1 MAEAELVVLDFGS
14 QYTQLIARRA
24 RELGVYSVALAGTAD
39 AGRVLA
45 HRPRAVILSG
55 GPASVHEEDAP
66 LPDWELLRRCNAE
79 RVPVLGICYGMQCL
93 VHLLGGS
100 VRAAQ
105 SREYG
110 VASIVASSS
119 RLLARCSAQQQV
131 WMSHGDEVVSLP
143 PSLRSAATSFPGDTV
158 VAVESIDD
166 SEGTAVFGLQYH
178 PEVAHT
184 PEGTETLRAFLFDIA
199 HASGGWS
206 LERALE
212 KQVQA
217 VRGQVGDQSHA
228 ICALSGG
235 VDSAVAAT
243 LCRKALG
250 DRLHC
255 VFVDNG
261 LLRKDEQQKV
271 VSALQSHLG
280 LQVEI
285 VDGSDETLN
294 ALAGVEEPEQKRQVI
309 GRKFVDFFKRFEERT
324 KFESDLISLD
334 YLVQGTLYPDVIE
347 SCPPA
352 GAEGRNLSHT
362 IKSHH
367 NVGGLPKD
375 LGFKLVEPLRELFKD
390 EVRQLGSI
398 MGVPSWFLRRHP
410 FPGPGLAVRVLG
422 DVTVGN
428 KLHMCREADK
438 IFIDVLEEEGEYD
451 NTWQAFAAILPVAA
465 VGVQGDQ
472 RTRGAAVA
480 LRAITSTDGMTA
492 DWAPLSHSLLAKASA
507 RICNAIEGVNRV
519 FYDVTSKPPS
529 TVELE

>member
-1 MAEAELVVLDFGS
+1 
-14 QYTQLIARRA
+14 
-24 RELGVYSVALAGTAD
+24 
-39 AGRVLA
+39 
-45 HRPRAVILSG
+45 
-55 GPASVHEEDAP
+55 
-66 LPDWELLRRCNAE
+66 
-79 RVPVLGICYGMQCL
+79 
-93 VHLLGGS
+93 
-100 VRAAQ
+100 
-105 SREYG
+105 
-110 VASIVASSS
+110 
-119 RLLARCSAQQQV
+119 
-131 WMSHGDEVVSLP
+131 
-143 PSLRSAATSFPGDTV
+143 
-158 VAVESIDD
+158 
-166 SEGTAVFGLQYH
+166 
-178 PEVAHT
+178 
-184 PEGTETLRAFLFDIA
+184 
-199 HASGGWS
+199 
-206 LERALE
+206 
-212 KQVQA
+212 
-217 VRGQVGDQSHA
+217 
-228 ICALSGG
+228 
-235 VDSAVAAT
+235 
-243 LCRKALG
+243 
-250 DRLHC
+250 
-255 VFVDNG
+255 
-261 LLRKDEQQKV
+261 
-271 VSALQSHLG
+271 
-280 LQVEI
+280 

-294 ALAGVEEPEQKRQVI
+294 ALAGVEEPERKRQVI

-324 KFESDLISLD
+324 KSESDLISLD

>member
-1 MAEAELVVLDFGS
+1 
-14 QYTQLIARRA
+14 
-24 RELGVYSVALAGTAD
+24 
-39 AGRVLA
+39 
-45 HRPRAVILSG
+45 
-55 GPASVHEEDAP
+55 
-66 LPDWELLRRCNAE
+66 
-79 RVPVLGICYGMQCL
+79 
-93 VHLLGGS
+93 
-100 VRAAQ
+100 
-105 SREYG
+105 
-110 VASIVASSS
+110 
-119 RLLARCSAQQQV
+119 
-131 WMSHGDEVVSLP
+131 
-143 PSLRSAATSFPGDTV
+143 
-158 VAVESIDD
+158 
-166 SEGTAVFGLQYH
+166 
-178 PEVAHT
+178 
-184 PEGTETLRAFLFDIA
+184 
-199 HASGGWS
+199 
-206 LERALE
+206 
-212 KQVQA
+212 
-217 VRGQVGDQSHA
+217 
-228 ICALSGG
+228 
-235 VDSAVAAT
+235 
-243 LCRKALG
+243 
-250 DRLHC
+250 
-255 VFVDNG
+255 
-261 LLRKDEQQKV
+261 
-271 VSALQSHLG
+271 
-280 LQVEI
+280 